1 LCDKEGVH
9 KGTPTVPNAAYFL
22 LDLARVLLATAAIG
36 LFSPEPDY
44 DEPAAP
50 AWPDLTQI
58 ALIILAAC
66 LFVAN
71 VGGIWWLVSTVS
83 ER

>member
-1 LCDKEGVH
+1 MPIAFHL
-9 KGTPTVPNAAYFL
+9 L
-22 LDLARVLLATAAIG
+22 LDLAHVLLGTAAIG
-36 LFSPEPDY
+36 LFSTEPDY

-58 ALIILAAC
+58 ALIILAAV

-71 VGGIWWLVSTVS
+71 VGGIWWLASAAA